1 MRLSCS
7 AWLCGVVVAGA
18 AVHAMG
24 QGQAVQLPTY
34 SFTTT
39 STTVSVPDRGS
50 AYLGGISRAE
60 TGRTELGTPILGKLP
75 VAGRMFKNVGIGQT
89 RGASSMHV
97 TATIH
102 DFDAMEE
109 ALLGGSPSSLSS
121 SSPAR
126 GLGDT
131 PAALAGRTLQPRNPA
146 ALAGSWAPRKA
157 DDSAVAGL
165 TLADEQARR
174 VAQQQTR
181 VNEAE
186 AFFERGRQAET
197 DGKPAVA
204 RIYYQMVARRAAGDL
219 KQQALA
225 RLEAISGTQS
235 SPRIAQAAR

>member
-1 MRLSCS
+1 MRLNCS

-18 AVHAMG
+18 AAHAV
-24 QGQAVQLPTY
+24 GQAVQLPTY

-75 VAGRMFKNVGIGQT
+75 VGGRAFKNVGIGQT

-102 DFDAMEE
+102 DFEAMDE
-109 ALLGGSPSSLSS
+109 ALLGGPASSLSS
-121 SSPAR
+121 SAPGR
-126 GLGDT
+126 GLGEP
-131 PAALAGRTLQPRNPA
+131 PAAIAGRTVQPRNPA

-157 DDSAVAGL
+157 DDGAVARL
-165 TLADEQARR
+165 NLAEEQARR
-174 VAQQQTR
+174 LAQQQTR
-181 VNEAE
+181 GNEAE

-204 RIYYQMVARRAAGDL
+204 RIYYQMAARRAAGDL
-219 KQQALA
+219 KQQAQA
-225 RLEAISGTQS
+225 RLEAVSGSQN